1 MFDLVTKQIFDVFI
15 MVLICLNMV
24 TMMVET
30 DEQSDKKEEILYLIN
45 VVFILIFTTE
55 CILKI
60 IALRRHYFS
69 IGWNIFDFVVVIL
82 SILGVS
88 GKSMLNCHVL
98 CFSTTVQHGSFLYSG
113 GISLPG
119 SCCGCE
125 VCGEDRYFP
134 ICSINRREYPVIVC
148 KIQQNIFSFFC

>member
-1 MFDLVTKQIFDVFI
+1 MKKLGSKKPQKPVPRPEVRCNNNILILMKQLVSKCIHSVYSFFEQNTFQGLVFDLVTKQIFDVFI

-30 DEQSDKKEEILYLIN
+30 DEQSKEKEEILYWIN
-45 VVFILIFTTE
+45 VFFIIIFTTE

-88 GKSMLNCHVL
+88 GRTILICHVL
-98 CFSTTVQHGSFLYSG
+98 CFY
-113 GISLPG
+113 
-119 SCCGCE
+119 
-125 VCGEDRYFP
+125 
-134 ICSINRREYPVIVC
+134 
-148 KIQQNIFSFFC
+148 